1 MILDVRE
8 LMNSRVPISG
18 LDRPSRHLGYRGVTI
33 TDALEA
39 GALTSFGSSGQRAV
53 LAARAGMDLLL
64 CSARDVTQGQE
75 VTAALA
81 GALEAGRLN
90 PAAFNAAMQR
100 ITALRSAL

>member
-1 MILDVRE
+1 
-8 LMNSRVPISG
+8 
-18 LDRPSRHLGYRGVTI
+18 
-33 TDALEA
+33 
-39 GALTSFGSSGQRAV
+39 V

-81 GALEAGRLN
+81 GALDSGRLN

-100 ITALRSAL
+100 ITALRNAL